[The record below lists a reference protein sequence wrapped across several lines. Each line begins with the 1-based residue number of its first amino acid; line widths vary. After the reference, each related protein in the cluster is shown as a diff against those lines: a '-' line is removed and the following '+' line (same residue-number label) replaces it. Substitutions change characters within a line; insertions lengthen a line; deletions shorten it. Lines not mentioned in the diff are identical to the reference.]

1 MTRLHVTL
9 LVVALQFAFLSAR
22 AQDLRQL
29 LLLESRAFL
38 DEHLKKLDS
47 WDPSALDD
55 YAPNA
60 TRILSNRR
68 GGGDAQREQRGV
80 ELRRAMTREMNES
93 KARHE
98 QFTYSGF
105 TVALIGSSVQ
115 HCAKPT
121 LKAPPPAPP
130 PPPAGQP
137 AAAPPRLPPR
147 PPTPE
152 RVCWTIGAP
161 STAGYKIL
169 EVAVQLPP

>member
-9 LVVALQFAFLSAR
+9 LVVALPFALLPAR

-29 LLLESRAFL
+29 LLLESRGFL

-60 TRILSNRR
+60 TRIQSRA
-68 GGGDAQREQRGV
+68 GGEGQREQRGV
-80 ELRRAMTREMNES
+80 ELRRAMTRELNES
-93 KARHE
+93 KARHD
-98 QFTYSGF
+98 QFSYSGF
-105 TVALIGSSVQ
+105 TVALVGSSVQ

-121 LKAPPPAPP
+121 LKPPPPAPP
-130 PPPAGQP
+130 PPPPGQP
-137 AAAPPRLPPR
+137 AATPPRLPPR

-152 RVCWTIGAP
+152 RICWTIGAP

-169 EVAVQLPP
+169 EVLVQVPP